1 MASTNLKE
9 KLQRQLR
16 YEINNKI
23 RQLEIRMFT
32 NVQAIPEAAG
42 IFMTS
47 SGYDIHALDK
57 LKINKSSRQEN
68 LNIVYECNQNIVK
81 LKLIRKLMNIN
92 NVFCIF
98 KVIIDNKYMH
108 LELKELDELLNPP
121 EKECEVELTPSPV
134 QHAVAIS

>member
-9 KLQRQLR
+9 KLQSQLK

-32 NVQAIPEAAG
+32 NVQAIPEAVD

-57 LKINKSSRQEN
+57 LKLDGKSRKEN
-68 LNIVYECNQNIVK
+68 LDIIYGCSQNIVK
-81 LKLIRKLMNIN
+81 LKLIKKLMNLR
-92 NVFCIF
+92 NVFCVF
-98 KVIIDNKYMH
+98 KFIVDNHYKNIKLYE
-108 LELKELDELLNPP
+108 LEELLNP
-121 EKECEVELTPSPV
+121 KDRKCEPILVNSAAEY
-134 QHAVAIS
+134 AMAE

>member
-1 MASTNLKE
+1 MGSTNLKE
-9 KLQRQLR
+9 KLQSQLR

-32 NVQAIPEAAG
+32 NVQAIPEAAD

-57 LKINKSSRQEN
+57 LKLDEKSRQEN
-68 LNIVYECNQNIVK
+68 LDIIYRCNQNVVK
-81 LKLIRKLMNIN
+81 LKLIKKLMNLN

-98 KVIIDNKYMH
+98 KCIVDNHYKNIQ
-108 LELKELDELLNPP
+108 LNELDELLNP
-121 EKECEVELTPSPV
+121 KDRKCELSLANSAGNYAM
-134 QHAVAIS
+134 AV